1 MVFTMNELL
10 LLAQIIIISVTT
22 LIALRIGSY
31 ALVAFIVIQSILA
44 NLFVVKQITLVGLN
58 ATASDA
64 FIVGSILGLQLLQE
78 YFGKPLAQKTVFI
91 SFFLLIFYTIVSQ
104 IHIFYTPALHD
115 HMHQHFYPILHLM
128 PRIMIASITVYTAVS
143 YFDTVLYGFL
153 KRLLRG
159 RCLIIRN
166 SLSIMT
172 SQLLDTVL
180 FSFLGLYGIIDHI
193 GNVILVSYTIKLIVI
208 VITQPFVALSKRIMR
223 S

>member
-1 MVFTMNELL
+1 MNELL
-10 LLAQIIIISVTT
+10 LLAQIIIIAFST
-22 LIALRIGSY
+22 LVALKIGSY

-64 FIVGSILGLQLLQE
+64 FIVGSIFGLQLLQE
-78 YFGKPLAQKTVFI
+78 YFGKSLAQKTVFI
-91 SFFLLIFYTIVSQ
+91 SFFLLVFYTIVSQ
-104 IHIFYTPALHD
+104 IHILYTPAYHD
-115 HMHQHFYPILHLM
+115 HMHQHFYPILCLM
-128 PRIMIASITVYTAVS
+128 PRIMIASITVYTAAS

-153 KRLLRG
+153 KRLFQG
-159 RCLIIRN
+159 RYLVIRN

-172 SQLLDTVL
+172 SQLIDTVL

-208 VITQPFVALSKRIMR
+208 VITQPFVAFSKRIMR